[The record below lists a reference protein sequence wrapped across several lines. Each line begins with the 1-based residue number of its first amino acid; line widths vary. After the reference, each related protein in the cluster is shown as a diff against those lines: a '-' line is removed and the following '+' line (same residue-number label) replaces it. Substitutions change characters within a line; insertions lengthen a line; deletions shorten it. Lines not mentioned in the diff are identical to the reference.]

1 MMKKIALGAAVG
13 LFVVCA
19 AFVFSPVVKTATG
32 TVQQKEAVARFLQTV
47 DERQEAENPTVG
59 AKKAPVDPLLQAM
72 QQYNRDLQ
80 ADGQDELQGA
90 WYEEPAL
97 DLSAYDV
104 PDGIIGRVSI
114 PAVGVELPLY
124 LGANSAHLAKGLAV
138 MNHTSLPIGGEG
150 THCVIAGHRGW
161 DTGDFLLDID
171 ELQIGDEV
179 IVQNLW
185 QTLHY
190 AVAEIQII
198 EPSEIE
204 PAKLQAG
211 RDLLTLLT
219 CHPYGSGGKYRY
231 LVTCVREEETEAEQP
246 TEPTEKT
253 KPTEAVKS
261 TEAARPTEA
270 TLGVAETE
278 APKSQKRTVA
288 WIGGGIVVTLLIL
301 LNIIKRRNRT

>member
-1 MMKKIALGAAVG
+1 MKKIALEAAVG
-13 LFVVCA
+13 LFTVCA
-19 AFVFSPVVKTATG
+19 ALVFSPVVKTATG
-32 TVQQKEAVARFLQTV
+32 TVQQKEAVARFLHTAE
-47 DERQEAENPTVG
+47 ERQKAEKPTVG
-59 AKKAPVDPLLQAM
+59 AEKAPVDPLLQAM

-80 ADGQDELQGA
+80 ANGQDELQDA

-97 DLSAYDV
+97 DLSAYNV
-104 PDGIIGRVSI
+104 PEGIIGRVSI
-114 PAVGVELPLY
+114 PAIGVELPLY
-124 LGANSAHLAKGLAV
+124 LGANAAHLAKGLAV

-150 THCVIAGHRGW
+150 THCIIAGHRGW

-190 AVAEIQII
+190 TAAEIQII

-204 PAKLQAG
+204 PAKLQTG

-231 LVTCVREEETEAEQP
+231 LVTCTRSDAAEAAQP
-246 TEPTEKT
+246 TEETKLTET
-253 KPTEAVKS
+253 AEP

-270 TLGVAETE
+270 TLGAAETE
-278 APKSQKRTVA
+278 VPKSQKHTVA
-288 WIGGGIVVTLLIL
+288 WIGGGIVLALLLAL
-301 LNIIKRRNRT
+301 LFYRKKDAAN

>member
-32 TVQQKEAVARFLQTV
+32 TVQQKEAVARFLQV
-47 DERQEAENPTVG
+47 ADERQEAENPTVG

-80 ADGQDELQGA
+80 ANGQDELQGA

-114 PAVGVELPLY
+114 PAIGVELPLY
-124 LGANSAHLAKGLAV
+124 LGANAAHLAKGLAV

-211 RDLLTLLT
+211 RDLLTLLA

-246 TEPTEKT
+246 TEET

-278 APKSQKRTVA
+278 TPKSQKRTVA
-288 WIGGGIVVTLLIL
+288 WIGGGIVATLLLAL
-301 LNIIKRRNRT
+301 LFYCKKDAAD

>member
-1 MMKKIALGAAVG
+1 MKKFALGAAVG

-19 AFVFSPVVKTATG
+19 AFVFAPVVKTATG

-47 DERQEAENPTVG
+47 DERQKAEESTVG
-59 AKKAPVDPLLQAM
+59 AEKAPVDPLLQAM

-80 ADGQDELQGA
+80 ANSQDELQDA

-104 PDGIIGRVSI
+104 PEGIIGRVSI
-114 PAVGVELPLY
+114 PAIGVELPLY

-171 ELQIGDEV
+171 ELQVGDEV

-190 AVAEIQII
+190 TAAEIQII

-231 LVTCVREEETEAEQP
+231 LVTCVRSDAAEAEQP
-246 TEPTEKT
+246 TEEA
-253 KPTEAVKS
+253 KPTEAVKP

-270 TLGVAETE
+270 TLGAAETE